1 MTRENI
7 FQRIL
12 NLYSGINFNITKHA
26 LYQRIYRFIK
36 RSNYSIR
43 RGSHIGQMLPDNT
56 FDLITVFLNEIY
68 KKRKISC
75 NKELDLDCIVN
86 LDETA
91 ITLNMPPKNTIQNKG
106 DKTVMIKTYGQE
118 KERVS
123 IILAVS
129 ALGSKL
135 PPLLIFKG
143 KNGGR
148 IEKNLNQLP
157 IVKNKN
163 IFILCNENAWCT
175 QETMKYYYENIWDP
189 YVKRHIFCMD
199 NCLLIYDKA
208 PMHVTD
214 EIRNLY
220 TSGKKQLI
228 EIPNGLTSI
237 IQPLDVSINFPF
249 KNAIRNKY
257 INFIINN
264 NHDINNI
271 KVGRIEVINWIN
283 EVWYDY
289 NIITKNMIFKS
300 FKETGISINLNGSDK
315 SLNTSY
321 QRALEHM
328 AIKDP
333 ETLVY
338 DEEINLN
345 YCSDEEIEV
354 DDNIE

>member
-1 MTRENI
+1 
-7 FQRIL
+7 
-12 NLYSGINFNITKHA
+12 
-26 LYQRIYRFIK
+26 
-36 RSNYSIR
+36 
-43 RGSHIGQMLPDNT
+43 
-56 FDLITVFLNEIY
+56 
-68 KKRKISC
+68 
-75 NKELDLDCIVN
+75 
-86 LDETA
+86 
-91 ITLNMPPKNTIQNKG
+91 
-106 DKTVMIKTYGQE
+106 
-118 KERVS
+118 
-123 IILAVS
+123 
-129 ALGSKL
+129 
-135 PPLLIFKG
+135 
-143 KNGGR
+143 
-148 IEKNLNQLP
+148 
-157 IVKNKN
+157 
-163 IFILCNENAWCT
+163 
-175 QETMKYYYENIWDP
+175 MKYYYEIIWVP
-189 YVKRHIFCMD
+189 YVKSHIFCMD
-199 NCLLIYDKA
+199 NSILIYDKG

-300 FKETGISINLNGSDK
+300 FKETGISINLNGYDK

-321 QRALEHM
+321 QRAREHM

-333 ETLVY
+333 EALVY

>member
-1 MTRENI
+1 
-7 FQRIL
+7 
-12 NLYSGINFNITKHA
+12 
-26 LYQRIYRFIK
+26 
-36 RSNYSIR
+36 
-43 RGSHIGQMLPDNT
+43 
-56 FDLITVFLNEIY
+56 
-68 KKRKISC
+68 
-75 NKELDLDCIVN
+75 
-86 LDETA
+86 
-91 ITLNMPPKNTIQNKG
+91 
-106 DKTVMIKTYGQE
+106 
-118 KERVS
+118 
-123 IILAVS
+123 
-129 ALGSKL
+129 
-135 PPLLIFKG
+135 
-143 KNGGR
+143 
-148 IEKNLNQLP
+148 
-157 IVKNKN
+157 
-163 IFILCNENAWCT
+163 
-175 QETMKYYYENIWDP
+175 
-189 YVKRHIFCMD
+189 
-199 NCLLIYDKA
+199 
-208 PMHVTD
+208 MHVTD

-257 INFIINN
+257 INFIIHN
-264 NHDINNI
+264 NHGINNI

-289 NIITKNMIFKS
+289 NIITKDMIFKS

-321 QRALEHM
+321 QREREHM